1 MSWMSIF
8 SVVQLVYKFYL
19 PLARLLCACSSLFPC
34 RVRAYQYS
42 VEIPR
47 LILFLLWDVRLT
59 LPFCSS
65 IPRRRFFYFVQN
77 RIRQKFDNDFQRFF
91 SNFFFSSHESHV
103 YLYLVI
109 STERQRFLNFFFVF
123 NSKFSQQ
130 RFHLNEAIASTCPF
144 AFYCTFYSTF
154 AIFAIIRS
162 DSRFLRISFF
172 LNFLKSDSFNLLS
185 NLHFRTIIKFQDSD
199 FSNSFFSI
207 PNFFKS
213 CTSRSKR
220 FQRNEAIASTC
231 PLTFYCT
238 FYSILSQSPL

>member
-1 MSWMSIF
+1 MYDVLLDVVDVDF

-77 RIRQKFDNDFQRFF
+77 RIRQKFNKIQGFF
-91 SNFFFSSHESHV
+91 SNFFSHLTKVTNISLRRNDSDFLLIHDNKISGSDFS
-103 YLYLVI
+103 I
-109 STERQRFLNFFFVF
+109 FFFFVF

-130 RFHLNEAIASTCPF
+130 RFHLNEAIASTCPL

-154 AIFAIIRS
+154 AIFAVIRS
-162 DSRFLRISFF
+162 DSDFSEFLFF
-172 LNFLKSDSFNLLS
+172 LIPNFLKSDFFNLLS

-199 FSNSFFSI
+199 FSNSFFFNSK
-207 PNFFKS
+207 FFQKLQKQKQKIS
-213 CTSRSKR
+213 
-220 FQRNEAIASTC
+220 A
-231 PLTFYCT
+231 
-238 FYSILSQSPL
+238 